1 MINIKFIF
9 KCMLDLNQAANP
21 RFNLTD
27 FSIDY
32 DEIMSDNVSKL
43 SSNSKYND
51 DDGRYP
57 VGQQGNRLYCRK
69 FSYCA

>member
-1 MINIKFIF
+1 
-9 KCMLDLNQAANP
+9 MLDLNQAANP

-32 DEIMSDNVSKL
+32 DEIMSDNVTKSVN
-43 SSNSKYND
+43 SSKYND
-51 DDGRYP
+51 DDGHYP

-69 FSYCA
+69 VSYYA